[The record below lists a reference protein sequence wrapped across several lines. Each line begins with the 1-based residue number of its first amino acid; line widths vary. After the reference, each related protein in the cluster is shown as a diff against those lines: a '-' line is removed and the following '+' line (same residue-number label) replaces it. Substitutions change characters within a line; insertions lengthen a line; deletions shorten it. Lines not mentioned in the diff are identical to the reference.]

1 MAPEQPRDDV
11 RRSLRSLPSVDRVL
25 RGLGAAADH
34 RGARPAARRAVDLA
48 RQSIRDGRPAPS
60 FEQIVDATKE
70 ILEQRIGTRLRPVIN
85 ATGVLIHTNLGRSPL
100 GRRQLDAVVEI
111 AGSYSNL
118 EYDVEK
124 GGRSSRYDHA
134 AKLLTALT
142 GAEAA
147 LVTNNNAAAVLVT
160 LVALCAEKDVLISR
174 GELVEIGGEFRIPDV
189 MALSGSRLVEVG
201 TTNRTRLADY
211 RSQLTDATAAILK
224 VHPSNYRVVGFTASV
239 PGTEL
244 AELARS
250 RDIPFIHDL
259 GSGFI
264 SAPTGASWAQ
274 EEPLV
279 DVALSDGADV
289 VTFSGDKLLGGP
301 QAGIILGRAALVG
314 KIARHPLLRAV
325 RVDKMT
331 LAALE
336 ETLRAH
342 MEARPTDLPLWSM
355 ALAATEELEVRAKH
369 LAEALSAAVKGL
381 KAEAQPVSSVTGGGS
396 LPGEEL
402 PSWAIAL
409 DHGERSA
416 AELGRALRHAKVPVI
431 GRIADD
437 RLLLDLRSVPPLQ
450 DPQLQVLVTG
460 ALTAV

>member
-1 MAPEQPRDDV
+1 MPPEHARDEV
-11 RRSLRSLPSVDRVL
+11 HQSLRSLPSVDRVL
-25 RGLGAAADH
+25 RGLGASADQ
-34 RGARPAARRAVDLA
+34 RGAGPAARRAIDLA
-48 RQSIRDGRPAPS
+48 RQSIRQGRPAPS
-60 FEQIVDATKE
+60 FDQIVDATKKIVDQE
-70 ILEQRIGTRLRPVIN
+70 SETLLRPVIN

-118 EYDVEK
+118 EYDVEE
-124 GGRSSRYDHA
+124 GRRSSRYDHA

-160 LVALCAEKDVLISR
+160 LVALCAEKEVLISR

-211 RSQLTDATAAILK
+211 RSKVTDATAAILK

-239 PGTEL
+239 PARKLG
-244 AELARS
+244 ELARS
-250 RDIPFIHDL
+250 TGIPFIHDV
-259 GSGFI
+259 GSGFM
-264 SAPTGASWAQ
+264 SAPAGASWAR

-279 DVALSDGADV
+279 DVALSDGADI

-301 QAGIILGRAALVG
+301 QAGIILGRGPLVE

-342 MEARPTDLPLWSM
+342 MEDRLTDLPLWSM
-355 ALAATEELEVRAKH
+355 ALAATEELEARAKH
-369 LAEALSAAVKGL
+369 LAEALSAANKGL
-381 KAEAQPVSSVTGGGS
+381 KAEAQPVASVTGGGS

-402 PSWAIAL
+402 ASWAIAL

-416 AELGRALRHAKVPVI
+416 AELGRALRHAETPVI

-437 RLLLDLRSVPPLQ
+437 RLLLDLRSVPPGQ
-450 DPQLQVLVTG
+450 DPQLLALVTN
-460 ALTAV
+460 ALATA

>member
-1 MAPEQPRDDV
+1 M
-11 RRSLRSLPSVDRVL
+11 
-25 RGLGAAADH
+25 
-34 RGARPAARRAVDLA
+34 
-48 RQSIRDGRPAPS
+48 
-60 FEQIVDATKE
+60 
-70 ILEQRIGTRLRPVIN
+70 IN

-118 EYDVEK
+118 EYDVEE
-124 GGRSSRYDHA
+124 GRRSSRYDHA

-160 LVALCAEKDVLISR
+160 LVALCAEKEVLISR

-211 RSQLTDATAAILK
+211 RSKVTDATAAILK

-239 PGTEL
+239 PARKLG
-244 AELARS
+244 ELARS
-250 RDIPFIHDL
+250 TGIPFIHDV
-259 GSGFI
+259 GSGFM
-264 SAPTGASWAQ
+264 SAPAGASWAR

-279 DVALSDGADV
+279 DVALSDGADI

-301 QAGIILGRAALVG
+301 QAGIILGRGPLVE

-342 MEARPTDLPLWSM
+342 MEDRLTDLPLWSM
-355 ALAATEELEVRAKH
+355 ALAATEELEARAKH
-369 LAEALSAAVKGL
+369 LAEALSAANKGL
-381 KAEAQPVSSVTGGGS
+381 KAEAQPVASVTGGGS

-402 PSWAIAL
+402 ASWAIAL

-416 AELGRALRHAKVPVI
+416 AELGRALRHAETPVI

-437 RLLLDLRSVPPLQ
+437 RLLLDLRSVPPGQ
-450 DPQLQVLVTG
+450 DPQLLALVTN
-460 ALTAV
+460 ALATA

>member
-1 MAPEQPRDDV
+1 M
-11 RRSLRSLPSVDRVL
+11 L
-25 RGLGAAADH
+25 RGVGAAANE
-34 RGARPAARRAVDLA
+34 RGAGAAARRAIDLA
-48 RQSIRDGRPAPS
+48 RQSIRQGRPAPS
-60 FEQIVDATKE
+60 FDEIVDATRKIVDQE
-70 ILEQRIGTRLRPVIN
+70 SETPLRPVIN
-85 ATGVLIHTNLGRSPL
+85 ATGVLIHTNLGRAPL

-118 EYDVEK
+118 EYDVEE
-124 GGRSSRYDHA
+124 GRRSSRYEHA

-160 LVALCAEKDVLISR
+160 LVALCAEKEVLISR

-211 RSQLTDATAAILK
+211 RSKLTDATAAILK
-224 VHPSNYRVVGFTASV
+224 VHLSNYRVVGFTASV
-239 PGTEL
+239 PAREL
-244 AELARS
+244 WELARS
-250 RDIPFIHDL
+250 RGIPFIHDL
-259 GSGFI
+259 GSGFM
-264 SAPTGASWAQ
+264 SAPAGASWAR

-279 DVALSDGADV
+279 DVALSDGADI

-301 QAGIILGRAALVG
+301 QAGIILGRGALVE

-342 MEARPTDLPLWSM
+342 MEDRLTDLPLWSM
-355 ALAATEELEVRAKH
+355 ALAATEELEARAKH
-369 LAEALSAAVKGL
+369 LAEALSAANKGL

-402 PSWAIAL
+402 ASWAIAL

-416 AELGRALRHAKVPVI
+416 AELARALRHADTPVI

-437 RLLLDLRSVPPLQ
+437 HLLLDLRSVPPVQ
-450 DPQLQVLVTG
+450 DPQLLALVTN
-460 ALTAV
+460 ALAAA